1 MKMIDMIGEEKSI
14 AGPGKKR
21 VPETGSTC
29 QSNLGHPKQ
38 MLGLLH
44 NFPQ

>member
-1 MKMIDMIGEEKSI
+1 MIDMVGKEKLI

-29 QSNLGHPKQ
+29 QSNLGHAEQ
-38 MLGLLH
+38 TLALLH